1 MTVLIVVES
10 SFGNTMAVAEALAAA
25 LRGSTGQDDVTVV
38 QTDDAPGVLP
48 PGVDLLLVGAPTHA
62 FTLPTPKSRE
72 QAARKGAFATTKVG
86 VREWIEQLAP
96 RPDLPVQTF
105 DTSIR
110 MRLSLGCAAKATCRL
125 LVRRGF
131 AAAERG
137 PSFYVTDT
145 AGPLADGERQ
155 RAGDWAEQL
164 AARRL
169 QPR

>member
-1 MTVLIVVES
+1 MTVLIVIES
-10 SFGNTMAVAEALAAA
+10 SFGNTMAVAEALATA
-25 LRGSTGQDDVTVV
+25 LRGPAGRVDVTVV
-38 QTDDAPGVLP
+38 QTDDAPRDLP

-72 QAARKGAFATTKVG
+72 QAVLKGALTTTTVG

-96 RPDLPVQTF
+96 HPELRVRTF

-110 MRLSLGCAAKATCRL
+110 SRFSLGCAAKAACRL

-137 PSFYVTDT
+137 PSFYVTGT
-145 AGPLADGERQ
+145 GGPLADGERQ
-155 RAGDWAEQL
+155 RAGDWAKQL
-164 AARRL
+164 AARLPQL
-169 QPR
+169 Q

>member
-10 SFGNTMAVAEALAAA
+10 SFGNTMAVAEALAAV
-25 LRGSTGQDDVTVV
+25 LRRPAGQGDVTVV
-38 QTDDAPGVLP
+38 QTDDAPRVLP
-48 PGVDLLLVGAPTHA
+48 PGVDLLILGAPTHA

-72 QAARKGAFATTKVG
+72 QAARKGASTTTKVG

-96 RPDLPVQTF
+96 DPELRVLTF

-110 MRLSLGCAAKATCRL
+110 MRFSLGCAAKAACRL
-125 LVRRGF
+125 LGRRGF

-137 PSFYVTDT
+137 PSFYVTGT

-164 AARRL
+164 AAGRL
-169 QPR
+169 QPK